1 MIIYEDDNYRITKNN
16 KFNTIEVWKT
26 YDNLSID
33 SVIYSE
39 LLDINRKNE
48 IPKYIK
54 EIMIKEKI
62 WRCLKWKL

>member
-1 MIIYEDDNYRITKNN
+1 MIIYEDDDYRIIK
-16 KFNTIEVWKT
+16 KFDTIEVRKT

-62 WRCLKWKL
+62 

>member
-26 YDNLSID
+26 YNNLLD

-62 WRCLKWKL
+62 

>member
-1 MIIYEDDNYRITKNN
+1 VGYKRGNMIIYEDDDYRITK
-16 KFNTIEVWKT
+16 KFDTIEVRKT
-26 YDNLSID
+26 YDNLSIY

-62 WRCLKWKL
+62 

>member
-1 MIIYEDDNYRITKNN
+1 MGYKRGNMTIYEDDDYRITK
-16 KFNTIEVWKT
+16 KFDTIEVRKT

-39 LLDINRKNE
+39 LLNIDRKDE

-54 EIMIKEKI
+54 EIIIKEKI
-62 WRCLKWKL
+62 